1 MIGLKPNPNW
11 LTLRF
16 FFFGVPGPFTA
27 DLTQFSSTLI
37 GYFIEKIKGGQM
49 LLGIHEYT
57 PLLTS
62 MLYALYLKP
71 NKSLNKVGA

>member
-1 MIGLKPNPNW
+1 MKH
-11 LTLRF
+11 RKMK
-16 FFFGVPGPFTA
+16 A
-27 DLTQFSSTLI
+27 KLI
-37 GYFIEKIKGGQM
+37 CLLFLWES
-49 LLGIHEYT
+49 LASLGIHEYT